1 MSLWDWAG
9 RVWAKPGVETALLAL
24 QDEQGQSV
32 PLLLWA
38 LWLSEAARTPS
49 ADAIEAAVALC
60 RSAETNVIQPLRD
73 ARRAAASSDRAAL
86 LAREIDAERGLM
98 DRLETVP
105 LSSERGASDPAATL
119 AAISALWG
127 RPLDPSAFRGL
138 IGEPADVG

>member
-32 PLLLWA
+32 PLLVWA
-38 LWLSEAARTPS
+38 LWLSEAERTAS
-49 ADAIEAAVALC
+49 ADAIEAAVSLC
-60 RSAETNVIQPLRD
+60 RTAENVIQPLRA
-73 ARRAAASSDRAAL
+73 ARRAAAPTDRAAL
-86 LAREIDAERGLM
+86 LARELDAERELIH
-98 DRLETVP
+98 RLETIPV
-105 LSSERGASDPAATL
+105 SGRRDASTPTMTL